1 MNFNLQ
7 NKLTKESLKIYSCE
21 AAIRN
26 MKILLLLF
34 SLKPIVYQI
43 YQNIVLDYDL
53 FDISL
58 NWYSTFEI
66 IIPVVIFLY
75 WHFISKVSIKVL
87 VMFLV
92 MTIAFYGYPS
102 ISDMEHLQYF
112 QQNFVIVFFLFA
124 LWLGIRSQIVINRIK
139 QNIPQLYDL
148 YLEERRN
155 IEANRK
161 QANSKKSAINKV
173 DDKETENKSEK

>member
-26 MKILLLLF
+26 MKVLLLLF

-43 YQNIVLDYDL
+43 YQNIVLGYGI
-53 FDISL
+53 FDITLSL
-58 NWYSTFEI
+58 YSAFEI
-66 IIPVVIFLY
+66 IIPIVIFLY
-75 WHFISKVSIKVL
+75 WHFVSKVSIKVM
-87 VMFLV
+87 VVFLA
-92 MTIAFYGYPS
+92 IAIVFYGYPS
-102 ISDMEHLQYF
+102 VSDKEQLQYF
-112 QQNFVIVFFLFA
+112 QHNFIIVFFLFA

-155 IEANRK
+155 IESNRK
-161 QANSKKSAINKV
+161 QTHKKET
-173 DDKETENKSEK
+173 DDKKTDTKSEK